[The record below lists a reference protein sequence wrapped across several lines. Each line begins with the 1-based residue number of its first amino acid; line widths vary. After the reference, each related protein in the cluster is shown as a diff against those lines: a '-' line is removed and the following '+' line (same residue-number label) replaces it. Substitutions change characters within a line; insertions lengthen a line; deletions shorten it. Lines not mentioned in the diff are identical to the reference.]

1 MSKKKLNILNVVLSK
16 TFNKKI
22 NLKLTNKKK
31 DIAGW
36 DSLADVR
43 ILLMLE
49 KKFNLKI
56 NINKFIS
63 SKNIKDILSIL

>member
-1 MSKKKLNILNVVLSK
+1 MSKKKLDILNVVLSK

-22 NLKLTNKKK
+22 NLKLTNKKT

-43 ILLMLE
+43 IILMLE

-56 NINKFIS
+56 NINRFIS
-63 SKNIKDILSIL
+63 SKNIKDILSLL

>member
-1 MSKKKLNILNVVLSK
+1 MNKKKLDILNVVLSK

-22 NLKLTNKKK
+22 NLKLTSKKSEI
-31 DIAGW
+31 DGW

-43 ILLMLE
+43 IILILE

-56 NINKFIS
+56 NINKFIG
-63 SKNIKDILSIL
+63 SKNIKDILNIL